1 MTKPRPQV
9 VRCLTCGKPVPQIGG
24 FRPPKLVCRSGS
36 FRANGVERPS
46 ACAEARYDP
55 NKRLATKRR
64 YQQRHPEKL
73 RAYYTSD
80 SYRER
85 RKVRDRLSR
94 KLHPEAWR
102 ERYRRQEVRRREREG
117 KKRMIAGY
125 RENGK
130 ALLAVIRAAVP
141 GHYDRATRDEM
152 IGEAVMLAL
161 EGSTVPDAVK
171 AAVKAINK
179 VEAPGRYAKP
189 IEDCFWL

>member
-1 MTKPRPQV
+1 
-9 VRCLTCGKPVPQIGG
+9 
-24 FRPPKLVCRSGS
+24 
-36 FRANGVERPS
+36 
-46 ACAEARYDP
+46 
-55 NKRLATKRR
+55 
-64 YQQRHPEKL
+64 
-73 RAYYTSD
+73 
-80 SYRER
+80 
-85 RKVRDRLSR
+85 
-94 KLHPEAWR
+94 
-102 ERYRRQEVRRREREG
+102 
-117 KKRMIAGY
+117 MIAGY